1 MNCRNNI
8 EKMLNK
14 IEKSISKLKM
24 TLKNAP
30 KGHIVCKFA
39 RGTTRLYQISDN
51 SSPQYLGKD
60 KIETIRSL
68 AQKRYDEV
76 LLEALR
82 DEEDILSDTF
92 IALSKSKKRKALEN
106 FPDELKPYVTLS
118 PMTNEGYIQEWSNS
132 YSYTLPERYKYKE
145 PYQTLKGEITKS
157 KSEVIIA
164 DRLHLAGIPYHYE
177 EDLELNKGAT
187 FRKPDFT
194 ILHPYTLELY
204 YWEHFGLM
212 DQEDYRNK
220 AKAKIELYAANGII
234 QEKNFITTF
243 ETNLSPLNTWY
254 VDKLIK
260 EYFKKED

>member
-1 MNCRNNI
+1 MDSIKII
-8 EKMLNK
+8 ETILQK
-14 IEKSISKLKM
+14 IENTIERLGQNLRNTTKDRIIQKRI
-24 TLKNAP
+24 N
-30 KGHIVCKFA
+30 
-39 RGTTRLYQISDN
+39 GTTRLYQISDN
-51 SSPQYLGKD
+51 SPPQYLGKD

-68 AQKRYDEV
+68 AQKRYDKV

-106 FPDELKPYVTLS
+106 FPDELKHYVTLS

-164 DRLHLAGIPYHYE
+164 DRLHLAGLPYHYE

-234 QEKNFITTF
+234 QGKNFITTF

-254 VDKLIK
+254 VDKLII